1 MRQCKSKQPPGTHK
15 LCMSMLSSYF
25 ACAVYIFQDSPPQLH
40 VQTLLLESFFP
51 ENREKVGENPHPQII
66 HGKSKAG
73 KGASKAWRLWVKE
86 DHVVKDEVAGTLWD
100 AVLAL
105 WKGSSPHPS
114 FLGWIPLS
122 LLPFRHSKQNI
133 CVETAAT
140 SSLLLPHKRHWGK
153 NKAVFYWHSL
163 GLASPCVG
171 ATLSFMT
178 AVGWHKCSHRTGM
191 SSVQDWCSCP
201 LTPDA
206 DAEPSGRCHTCTPVP
221 KVGKKISMGRE
232 RWTVAVVYSRLPWGE
247 GGCWGPGAIS
257 MPHSAPQLRLSTKP
271 GDEGASLWTSEINQ
285 PWNIPMLIAPLRDSI
300 QRNTALLCFITWGAC
315 AARWLFINF

>member
-1 MRQCKSKQPPGTHK
+1 MH
-15 LCMSMLSSYF
+15 
-25 ACAVYIFQDSPPQLH
+25 VYAQ
-40 VQTLLLESFFP
+40 LLLCVCS
-51 ENREKVGENPHPQII
+51 I
-66 HGKSKAG
+66 HISRFTATVTCTNTAFRVFLPWKQGKSWREPTPSDHPRKIKGWQRSLKGLKALSKRG
-73 KGASKAWRLWVKE
+73 PCCERWGCWYPVGCGAGFVEGFL
-86 DHVVKDEVAGTLWD
+86 
-100 AVLAL
+100 
-105 WKGSSPHPS
+105 SPSLLP
-114 FLGWIPLS
+114 GMNTLS